1 MMSTRRFPDYI
12 ALAAMLSAPKSVFN
26 RVFTQ

>member
-1 MMSTRRFPDYI
+1 MMSTGRFLASI